1 MKKTEDAVLIYQKVI
16 SEYKSED
23 EARISAYNWL
33 AKIYE
38 AKRKYKEAINMYEEL
53 LKIIKKKEIWG
64 EEYIAPDIM
73 FSLAMNYDCLFEYR
87 KSIPLYKEIIE
98 KYPNYIRIKEV
109 KLRLKGISSL
119 ENKEIK
125 NK

>member
-64 EEYIAPDIM
+64 G
-73 FSLAMNYDCLFEYR
+73 
-87 KSIPLYKEIIE
+87 
-98 KYPNYIRIKEV
+98 RIY
-109 KLRLKGISSL
+109 SS
-119 ENKEIK
+119 
-125 NK
+125 